1 MSNPDS
7 FIEEVS
13 EEVRRDRM
21 NRLLRKYGW
30 IGVVAVVLIVGGAAF
45 NEYRKAQVQA
55 EAQAFGDALYQAL
68 EGSSEQTRVLA
79 LEEIAPGEAG
89 ITVLGLLTA
98 AESVTEQETAVAAL
112 QRLIAAPETPD
123 LYKDLARLRLVL
135 MGENGPSRSERK
147 AMLDALTL
155 GAGPFRLLALEQRA
169 LLEIED
175 GASETAIS
183 TLQEVIRSAGASTAQ
198 QQRAAQLIVALGG
211 DVASLLPEQG

>member
-45 NEYRKAQVQA
+45 NEYRKAQVQS

-68 EGSSEQTRVLA
+68 DGSSEQTRVLA
-79 LEEIAPGEAG
+79 LEEISPGEAG
-89 ITVLGLLTA
+89 ATVLGLLTA
-98 AESVTEQETAVAAL
+98 AESVTEPETAIAAL
-112 QRLIAAPETPD
+112 QGLINGPETPD

-135 MGENGPSRSERK
+135 MGENGPSRSERR

-175 GASETAIS
+175 GASEAAIS

>member
-30 IGVVAVVLIVGGAAF
+30 IGVVAVIVIVGGAAF
-45 NEYRKAQVQA
+45 NEYRKAQAAA
-55 EAQAFGDALYQAL
+55 EAQALGDAIYQAL
-68 EGSSEQTRVLA
+68 EGTSEQTRVLA
-79 LEEIAPGEAG
+79 LEEIAPDPASAA
-89 ITVLGLLTA
+89 VLGLLTA
-98 AESVTEQETAVAAL
+98 AESVTGTETAIAAL
-112 QRLIAAPETPD
+112 EAVIAGAETPD

-135 MGENGPSRSERK
+135 MGESGPARSERR
-147 AMLDALTL
+147 AMIDMLTL

-169 LLEIED
+169 LLEIEE
-175 GASETAIS
+175 GASDAAIS
-183 TLQEVIRSAGASTAQ
+183 TLQDVIRSAGASAAQ

>member
-30 IGVVAVVLIVGGAAF
+30 IGVVAVILIVGGAAF

-89 ITVLGLLTA
+89 ATVLGLLTA
-98 AESVTEQETAVAAL
+98 AESVTEQETAIAAL
-112 QRLIAAPETPD
+112 QGLINGPETPD

-135 MGENGPSRSERK
+135 MGENGPSRSERR

-175 GASETAIS
+175 GASDAAIS

-211 DVASLLPEQG
+211 DVAALLPEQG